1 MSVILAIIYMVLQ
14 IFWFAILI
22 RAILSWFPISSEN
35 PIKLIVEQVTE
46 PILNPIRNAL
56 PRTGPVDL
64 SPIAAIMILFVVMTV
79 LRRIM

>member
-1 MSVILAIIYMVLQ
+1 MSVIFSIIYLVLQ

-22 RAILSWFPISSEN
+22 RAILSWFPINSEN
-35 PIKLIVEQVTE
+35 PIKKIIDQITE

-64 SPIAAIMILFVVMTV
+64 SPMAAIMILFVVMSI